1 MILILTMIKSQ
12 LVKCHISP
20 SLSDRMRWT
29 VKCQQA
35 RASGHL
41 ISHRFSYNQ
50 MSGKTAPH
58 TPLTYQP
65 LCVSLTHSTM
75 TVFFSFSVLLGVSVC
90 LYASLWSRMKLCMG
104 HVNTPIGGMLG
115 QCWLSSDWGNMD
127 NEGMSVMQCIN
138 LTPHFLPLA
147 YSAWV
152 LGDKVKDR
160 PNWYTLGLARKSA
173 LFYSDIYSTHKR
185 KEKHM
190 HKLNNCTHLHAQYL
204 LLLHAFI
211 PPFAIDCTH
220 FQRWWY
226 FVGKC
231 VCHWC

>member
-1 MILILTMIKSQ
+1 MVSKKVKNKHGLEVGVILLNVMQCCVFSWSKTDSRVMKKNKLADKSMFPFVCISWRWFDKSFDQEFFFSLCMSMILILIMIKSQ

-75 TVFFSFSVLLGVSVC
+75 TVSFLS
-90 LYASLWSRMKLCMG
+90 
-104 HVNTPIGGMLG
+104 
-115 QCWLSSDWGNMD
+115 QCS
-127 NEGMSVMQCIN
+127 
-138 LTPHFLPLA
+138 
-147 YSAWV
+147 
-152 LGDKVKDR
+152 
-160 PNWYTLGLARKSA
+160 
-173 LFYSDIYSTHKR
+173 
-185 KEKHM
+185 
-190 HKLNNCTHLHAQYL
+190 
-204 LLLHAFI
+204 
-211 PPFAIDCTH
+211 
-220 FQRWWY
+220 
-226 FVGKC
+226 
-231 VCHWC
+231 

>member
-1 MILILTMIKSQ
+1 MSFPEAKQIPRLWGKINWQVNQCFLLSVWAEDDLIDHLIRKFFFSLCMSMILILTMIKSQ

-75 TVFFSFSVLLGVSVC
+75 TVFFFFLSALRCVSLPICVSV
-90 LYASLWSRMKLCMG
+90 
-104 HVNTPIGGMLG
+104 V
-115 QCWLSSDWGNMD
+115 
-127 NEGMSVMQCIN
+127 
-138 LTPHFLPLA
+138 A
-147 YSAWV
+147 YEIV
-152 LGDKVKDR
+152 YG
-160 PNWYTLGLARKSA
+160 T
-173 LFYSDIYSTHKR
+173 
-185 KEKHM
+185 
-190 HKLNNCTHLHAQYL
+190 C
-204 LLLHAFI
+204 
-211 PPFAIDCTH
+211 
-220 FQRWWY
+220 
-226 FVGKC
+226 
-231 VCHWC
+231 

>member
-1 MILILTMIKSQ
+1 MFPFVCMSWRWFDKSFDQEFFFSLCMSMILILTMIKSQ

-50 MSGKTAPH
+50 MSGKTTTH

-65 LCVSLTHSTM
+65 LYQHYDGI
-75 TVFFSFSVLLGVSVC
+75 FSFSVLLGVSVC
-90 LYASLWSRMKLCMG
+90 LYASLWLRMKSCMG

-138 LTPHFLPLA
+138 LTPHFFPLA

-152 LGDKVKDR
+152 
-160 PNWYTLGLARKSA
+160 
-173 LFYSDIYSTHKR
+173 
-185 KEKHM
+185 
-190 HKLNNCTHLHAQYL
+190 
-204 LLLHAFI
+204 
-211 PPFAIDCTH
+211 
-220 FQRWWY
+220 
-226 FVGKC
+226 
-231 VCHWC
+231 